1 MLDNETLQLLRQT
14 LAAHVGGTLTLELCH
29 ELDKIARFAPDRA
42 VDLAQFQPAAYGAYS
57 LRPERFSVIRGEL
70 APLHHAHW
78 LETEKH
84 RHGLTLNPDY
94 GLLLARERAGGL
106 LQFTARDAAGAIAG
120 HVRMYIGKS
129 THTSTLFAEEDTL
142 FIRSDHRGG
151 FLVMALMRYAEQA
164 LRQIGVREI
173 RADSKLL
180 NRADVLMRRLGY
192 TAVALKFHKFF
203 ED

>member
-142 FIRSDHRGG
+142 FIRS
-151 FLVMALMRYAEQA
+151 AEQA